1 MRARVCVRA
10 HAQTDVAS
18 QRQAPGRAWISFRKV
33 SKVYTLFALISMF
46 IRQRKIA
53 GRDHEGEGMAAGVGE
68 GREGRGE
75 EGRGGR
81 GVRGCR
87 IVRTSSQGN

>member
-1 MRARVCVRA
+1 MELCVCVCVRHSA
-10 HAQTDVAS
+10 L

-53 GRDHEGEGMAAGVGE
+53 GRDHREKEGWWW
-68 GREGRGE
+68 
-75 EGRGGR
+75 GGYLKD
-81 GVRGCR
+81 
-87 IVRTSSQGN
+87 Q

>member
-1 MRARVCVRA
+1 M
-10 HAQTDVAS
+10 

-53 GRDHEGEGMAAGVGE
+53 GRDHREKEGWWW
-68 GREGRGE
+68 
-75 EGRGGR
+75 GGYLKD
-81 GVRGCR
+81 
-87 IVRTSSQGN
+87 Q

>member
-1 MRARVCVRA
+1 MCVRA
-10 HAQTDVAS
+10 CVCVCVWRDVAS

-53 GRDHEGEGMAAGVGE
+53 GRDHKGGG
-68 GREGRGE
+68 GRRGE
-75 EGRGGR
+75 RWGERDWVWGRGGGCG
-81 GVRGCR
+81 GVPYRKD
-87 IVRTSSQGN
+87 Q

>member
-1 MRARVCVRA
+1 MCVRESER
-10 HAQTDVAS
+10 HIAS

-53 GRDHEGEGMAAGVGE
+53 GRDHGERVGW
-68 GREGRGE
+68 
-75 EGRGGR
+75 
-81 GVRGCR
+81 V
-87 IVRTSSQGN
+87 

>member
-1 MRARVCVRA
+1 MCDCERERGRERGRERVA
-10 HAQTDVAS
+10 T

-53 GRDHEGEGMAAGVGE
+53 GRDHREKEGCVG
-68 GREGRGE
+68 GL
-75 EGRGGR
+75 
-81 GVRGCR
+81 
-87 IVRTSSQGN
+87 S

>member
-1 MRARVCVRA
+1 MEAYNVCVCVCV
-10 HAQTDVAS
+10 AQCVAA

-53 GRDHEGEGMAAGVGE
+53 GRDHREKEGWGL
-68 GREGRGE
+68 
-75 EGRGGR
+75 
-81 GVRGCR
+81 
-87 IVRTSSQGN
+87 S